1 MRIEIRSDSVVLQ
14 GYVNVTARE
23 SRQLSSPRGPFVEE
37 ILPKTFER
45 ALSRGNN
52 VDLLFNHDH
61 NRKLGST
68 QTGELSLIEDQIGL
82 RATAVVADEEIR
94 AKAEKGELRGW
105 SFGFQCVRDTWKAL
119 ESGIQ
124 KRSVEDLNLFE
135 VSILDKT
142 PAYVATSI
150 EKRGETDSILTESRT
165 EEDAAEIIKTPEIN
179 KTDDNTETKTNEEM
193 RAFAD
198 DLYSLLDYYGK
209 YTNAGGFKIN
219 ENVTNTKN

>member
-45 ALSRGNN
+45 ALNRGNN

-61 NRKLGST
+61 SRKLGST

-82 RATAVVADEEIR
+82 RATATITDEEVR
-94 AKAEKGELRGW
+94 NKAENGELRGW
-105 SFGFQCVRDTWKAL
+105 SFGFQDLKSSWKQL

-165 EEDAAEIIKTPEIN
+165 EEDLAEIVKTPEI
-179 KTDDNTETKTNEEM
+179 KTEVKTETKEE
-193 RAFAD
+193 RKAPEPWYYEHLQH
-198 DLYSLLDYYGK
+198 DLLLLQL
-209 YTNAGGFKIN
+209 GGSHKCQS
-219 ENVTNTKN
+219 